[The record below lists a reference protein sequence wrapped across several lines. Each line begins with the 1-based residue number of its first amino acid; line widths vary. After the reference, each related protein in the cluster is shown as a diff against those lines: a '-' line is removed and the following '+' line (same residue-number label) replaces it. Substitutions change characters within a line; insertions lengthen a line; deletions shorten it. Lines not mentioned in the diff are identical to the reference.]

1 MHIDLNLFDLVFVLH
16 VLHRYK
22 YVLNL
27 IHIEFVLHL
36 NVFLLLYFY
45 FELKVEEMDEL
56 YIELNKR
63 IFSLYRILPD
73 VDDDGI
79 KLIR

>member
-16 VLHRYK
+16 VLRRYK

-36 NVFLLLYFY
+36 NVYLLLYFY

-56 YIELNKR
+56 YIELNKT

>member
-1 MHIDLNLFDLVFVLH
+1 
-16 VLHRYK
+16 
-22 YVLNL
+22 
-27 IHIEFVLHL
+27 
-36 NVFLLLYFY
+36 
-45 FELKVEEMDEL
+45 VEEMDEL
-56 YIELNKR
+56 YIELNKT